1 MKLTTRREF
10 LKRSGL
16 WAVSS
21 LVLPWL
27 TRHGRDPAATRTD
40 FQGVLGPQA
49 PTAPTAYE
57 LQTPH
62 QVLQMDLA
70 ASDYDARFTQLTSQS
85 YRPIWLQGCTNGAGA
100 ATYSA
105 IWVRDG
111 AGPWI
116 EWRDM
121 TAASYQA
128 YFNTYAPG
136 YRPIS
141 VSGFRNSGVNQF
153 AAVWLAASAAYQ
165 GIDNDTNAQ
174 YQAWVNT
181 QVSNGLMPQV
191 VDGYAVGTDP
201 SSDDYIS
208 IWADVP
214 AYLFEARHGLTS
226 AGYQS
231 FVATYAAHG
240 YHVTCVSAYQIN
252 GTTYFAAYMV
262 KDAVT
267 DWIARHDTLP
277 AALISQAVT
286 FEQTD
291 YQPIVIEGYDNAA
304 TRNFAGVWVKK
315 ARTWTTTGAYNP
327 DLASFDNAVQ
337 TYMQARNIPGGA
349 LAVTQNSRLV
359 YARGYRWDGY
369 TVDPVKPDSVFRIA
383 SLTKQLTSMAIMR
396 LVQLGKLHLTD
407 HLTSLLP
414 LSILPAPL
422 DPRMNDITVLDL
434 LQHLG
439 GWNRDTSAFDPM
451 FADQVIATAMS
462 VPLPISRQTIINYM
476 TTKRMLD
483 FAPGTLMDYSNY
495 GYLLLGRII
504 EQVTGQTY
512 ATHMQDHILGPL
524 GITRI
529 VLGASEF
536 QYRHAN
542 EVPYFTTYPGL
553 YANVRHA
560 GAPVNVM
567 AQYGNFNIENMDS
580 HGRYLASAVDLA
592 RFATAFDATGLYPV
606 LTQATINKVFAV
618 PAVGINPDGSWYGCG
633 WYVRYAGSGINT
645 WHNGLL
651 TGTWTL
657 MVRRFDGLNWVV
669 LFNQSD
675 DPSGL
680 DYWAIDAAL
689 QTAADAVTHWPS
701 GDLFPSYGLP
711 STIYKF
717 RVFLPLTLK

>member
-1 MKLTTRREF
+1 MKLTNRRAF

-16 WAVSS
+16 LVVFS
-21 LVLPWL
+21 LPLPWL
-27 TRHGRDPAATRTD
+27 TRRGRDPAASRTD
-40 FQGVLGPQA
+40 FQDLLGPRTA
-49 PTAPTAYE
+49 TAPTAYE

-70 ASDYDARFTQLTSQS
+70 ASDYDARFIQLTNQS
-85 YRPIWLQGCTNGAGA
+85 YRPIWLQGSTNGAGA

-111 AGPWI
+111 AWPWN

-121 TAASYQA
+121 SAASYQT
-128 YFNTYAPG
+128 YFNTYAAQG

-141 VSGFRNSGVNQF
+141 VSGFQNSGVNQF
-153 AAVWLAASAAYQ
+153 AAVWLAASATYH
-165 GIDNDTNAQ
+165 GIDNYTNAQ

-181 QVSNGLMPQV
+181 QVSNGFMPQV

-201 SSDDYIS
+201 TVDNYIS
-208 IWADVP
+208 VWADVP
-214 AYLFEARHGLTS
+214 AYPLEARHGLTS

-231 FVATYAAHG
+231 FVSTYAAQG

-262 KDAVT
+262 KDALT
-267 DWIARHDTLP
+267 DWIARHDTVP

-291 YQPIVIEGYDNAA
+291 YQPIVIEGYDTGS
-304 TRNFAGVWVKK
+304 TRNFAGVWIKK
-315 ARTWTTTGAYNP
+315 ARAWTTTGDYNA
-327 DLASFDNAVQ
+327 DLAVFDNAIQ

-349 LAVTQNSRLV
+349 LAVTRNSRLV

-369 TVDPVKPDSVFRIA
+369 NVDPVKPDSLFRIA

-396 LVQLGKLHLTD
+396 LVQLGTLHLTD
-407 HLTSLLP
+407 HLTTLLT
-414 LSILPAPL
+414 LPAPK
-422 DPRMNDITVLDL
+422 DSRMNDITLLDL

-439 GWNRDTSAFDPM
+439 GWNRDTTGFDPM
-451 FADQVIATAMS
+451 FEDQFIAAKMS
-462 VPLPISRQTIINYM
+462 VSLPISQWNIIDYM
-476 TTKRMLD
+476 TTQRNLD

-504 EQVTGQTY
+504 EAVTGQPY
-512 ATHMQDHILGPL
+512 AKHMQDHILGPL

-529 VLGASEF
+529 VQGASEF
-536 QYRHAN
+536 EYRHAG
-542 EVPYFTTYPGL
+542 EVPYFQSYPGL
-553 YANVRHA
+553 YPNVRHA

-567 AQYGNFNIENMDS
+567 GPYGSFNIENMDS
-580 HGRYLASAVDLA
+580 HGGYLATAVDLA
-592 RFATAFDATGLYPV
+592 RFATAFDSTGLYPV
-606 LTQATINKVFAV
+606 LTQATIDQVFAV
-618 PAVGINPDGSWYGCG
+618 PGVGISPDGSWYGCG

-645 WHNGLL
+645 YH
-651 TGTWTL
+651 TGSLPGTTTL
-657 MVRRFDGLNWVV
+657 IVRRFDGLDWVA
-669 LFNQSD
+669 LFNQRD

-680 DYWAIDAAL
+680 DYSVIDQAL
-689 QTAADAVTHWPS
+689 ETAASAVTHWPS

-711 STIYKF
+711 STLYKYWAF
-717 RVFLPLTLK
+717 LTLIVK